1 MGPIA
6 ARDLR
11 TIADLAD
18 HLLAISLLAAAQA
31 TDATDRAAA
40 LPAPLAALHAAIRTT
55 CPATV
60 DDRRH
65 DDLIARCLASYRAGE
80 LPIPPG

>member
-11 TIADLAD
+11 AIQNLAD

-31 TDATDRAAA
+31 TDATNRAAA
-40 LPAPLAALHAAIRTT
+40 LPAPIAAVYTALRAI
-55 CPATV
+55 CSATI

-65 DDLIARCLASYRAGE
+65 DDLIARCLATYHAGT
-80 LPIPPG
+80 LPI